1 VTTPPEPPDSADL
14 VPFGDDS
21 ADSSPDAAGA
31 VGADAVGAN
40 AGVGVDE
47 EPVTTTYRKPR
58 RSRTRRILKW
68 TSISLVVI
76 LVIAAGGVFAD
87 GYYLN
92 HKIKTHPFVIPSGET
107 PPPVVKTA
115 TKAENF
121 LLIGSDSRA
130 GSNGKGTGGSAKFAG
145 ASRSD
150 TTIIMHI
157 SANNAGATL
166 ISIPRDSYVQI
177 PSCVIGPNNQLSQP
191 EKSKFNAAFSLGGQL
206 DPKYAASCTEHA
218 IETLTNINITHYAV
232 VDFTG
237 FQKMVDALGGVKMC
251 VAKPLVDPVIRTS
264 TGYDGSGLDLQA
276 GKNVEIDGDQALDLM
291 RARYALDG
299 GGDLPRIKRQQE
311 FIGAMIRKATSTSLL
326 TDPLKLQRFLSAAA
340 GSLTTDGFGLHTME
354 KLATALHSAGAGKV
368 RLLTVPNIVGAPD
381 VPSADVEWDPVKAPE
396 LWQAI
401 RDDTPIPG
409 TKVKASAKPT
419 VSPTPTPTV
428 SAPTLIVAPS
438 GITVNVE
445 NGTAT
450 QGMGQ
455 TVATA
460 LEAQGFHIGTITD
473 APKDTY
479 AKTIV
484 EYGSD
489 KVQSSQTLQEAI
501 PGSVRKADAAAT
513 TALTIIV
520 GASYTD
526 VVPVT
531 LGVPTSSPTPT
542 PVATESIS
550 TLSAAKNACLS

>member
-1 VTTPPEPPDSADL
+1 VTTPPEPPDSPDL
-14 VPFGDDS
+14 VPFGEDP
-21 ADSSPDAAGA
+21 ASSDAAATSGDGA
-31 VGADAVGAN
+31 
-40 AGVGVDE
+40 
-47 EPVTTTYRKPR
+47 VTTTYGKPK
-58 RSRTRRILKW
+58 RSRTLRVLKW

-76 LVIAAGGVFAD
+76 LLIGVGGAVADYYYINGKVTVDPPKFAK
-87 GYYLN
+87 G
-92 HKIKTHPFVIPSGET
+92 FT

-130 GSNGKGTGGSAKFAG
+130 GANGKGTGGSAKFAG

-177 PSCVIGPNNQLSQP
+177 PACAIGPNNQESQP
-191 EKSKFNAAFSLGGQL
+191 EMSKFNAAFSLGGQL
-206 DPKYAASCTEHA
+206 DPKYAASCTEET
-218 IETLTNINITHYAV
+218 IEKLTGINITHYAI

-251 VAKPLVDPVIRTS
+251 VAKPLIDPVIHTA
-264 TGYDGSGLDLQA
+264 TGYDGSGLDLPA
-276 GKNVEIDGDQALDLM
+276 GKSVEIDGDQALDLM

-311 FIGAMIRKATSTSLL
+311 FIGAMIRKATSTGLL
-326 TDPLKLQRFLSAAA
+326 THPFKLQHFLSAAA
-340 GSLTTDGFGLHTME
+340 SSLTTDGFSLGTMR
-354 KLATALHSAGAGKV
+354 KLASALHSAGAGKI
-368 RLLTVPNIVGAPD
+368 RLLTVPNIVGAPG

-409 TKVKASAKPT
+409 TKVKPSAKPT
-419 VSPTPTPTV
+419 PTPTPTPTV

-473 APKDTY
+473 ASKDTY

-489 KVQSSQTLQEAI
+489 KVQSSQTLQEAV
-501 PGSVRKADAAAT
+501 PGSVRRPDAAAT

-520 GASYTD
+520 GANYTD

-531 LGVPTSSPTPT
+531 LGAPTPSPTPT
-542 PVATESIS
+542 PVATESIA
-550 TLSAAKNACLS
+550 TLSAAKNSCLS